1 MDKSQETVKFEAST
15 IQFPTSAETKQRQIS
30 IKEERMSRFSR
41 HVAVSTEKMQRS
53 FQRAVFNFKR
63 TRA

>member
-1 MDKSQETVKFEAST
+1 MDKSQETVKFEADT

-41 HVAVSTEKMQRS
+41 HVAVSTEKMR
-53 FQRAVFNFKR
+53 
-63 TRA
+63 